1 VISAAPLSDTNLSEL
16 KATIANQVNAQVLIT
31 NKVDQSLIGG
41 FVITIGD
48 KQYDASIAG
57 KLNRLERY
65 FEGQRV

>member
-1 VISAAPLSDTNLSEL
+1 
-16 KATIANQVNAQVLIT
+16 
-31 NKVDQSLIGG
+31 LIGG